1 MADIHILHVVI
12 TIIQSYTY
20 TETNSSSLK
29 ITGRWNS
36 FWGPV
41 NAQSVLLLVSGYA
54 LKLWSFDVGNP
65 RHKRSSSGWLLNQP
79 MRKIFVKMGSS
90 SPKLEMKI
98 KNIWNHHLVLDL
110 LVWCLEKVPKIW
122 SQKWCGERWLFS
134 SHGIGSANKVITT
147 KSFRIPERLT
157 SREFFG
163 FQILPSNI
171 EESECNQA
179 RKSWNRFPCH
189 PWGWHISLHLVDSYG
204 ECR

>member
-79 MRKIFVKMGSS
+79 MRENIRQNGFVFPKVRDENKKYLKPPPSLGFACLMLGKSSKNMIPKMVWWKMVIFIPWDRIRQQSHHHQVISDPGTTHLPGIFRVSNSAKQHRRIGVQSGQKILESFPMPSMGLAYF
-90 SPKLEMKI
+90 P
-98 KNIWNHHLVLDL
+98 
-110 LVWCLEKVPKIW
+110 
-122 SQKWCGERWLFS
+122 
-134 SHGIGSANKVITT
+134 T
-147 KSFRIPERLT
+147 
-157 SREFFG
+157 FG
-163 FQILPSNI
+163 WFL
-171 EESECNQA
+171 
-179 RKSWNRFPCH
+179 W
-189 PWGWHISLHLVDSYG
+189 WM
-204 ECR
+204 